1 MLRVKLTDVTHH
13 VGKVFKLDLLQDGVD
28 ASVDVKNFNG
38 KEWTEY
44 GVHCKNVGTEIYSF
58 KSKENENVF
67 VSNGAEFTLNATA
80 FLYNKLASYSNGDQ
94 IYIKVQK
101 NGKWIYD
108 VGHVS
113 NLPPT
118 NKNVENYPD
127 VKNGTAG
134 SFQSSSDSYQTDRDA
149 YWENKESN
157 KTADIHRQVVMKL
170 VAPTMPVKDKL
181 SLTDYMELEERFWAV
196 LGIMEGQILNADT
209 ESTETFY
216 EAIDRTKINHGCLY
230 GFHKTEPVKEKE
242 KEKEDALPF

>member
-1 MLRVKLTDVTHH
+1 MLRVKLTDTTHH
-13 VGKVFKLDLLQDGVD
+13 VGKVVKLQLLQDGID
-28 ASVDVKNFNG
+28 ASVDEKSFNG

-44 GVHCKNVGTEIYSF
+44 GIHCKNVGTEIFSF
-58 KSKENENVF
+58 KGKDNED
-67 VSNGAEFTLNATA
+67 VSVNHGAEFTLNATA
-80 FLYNKLASYSNGDQ
+80 FLYNKLASYKEGNG
-94 IYIKVQK
+94 IFIKVQK

-108 VGHVS
+108 VGS
-113 NLPPT
+113 IDSLPSAD
-118 NKNVENYPD
+118 KNVENYPD

-134 SFQSSSDSYQTDRDA
+134 SFETSSDSYQTDRDA

-157 KTADIHRQVVMKL
+157 KTADIHRQVAMKL

-209 ESTETFY
+209 ESTETFHK
-216 EAIDRTKINHGCLY
+216 AMNRTKENHGCLV
-230 GFHKTEPVKEKE
+230 HKPEPA